1 MNLKSNVHQHIVATS
16 CFEGQFRGIMSKQG
30 IYSTYLDIPRPNS
43 QRNFKP
49 NGAVLN
55 HFLLKK
61 TYVYIYIYVLYII
74 MFLLSSASNK
84 TTATTTRRKSIRFP
98 TRTKWQNKL
107 PMLVLGLGVR
117 SVFSRLQKWM
127 KRPSVPRRGH
137 EGFLVLSS
145 FLYQVLH
152 VYRVDCEF
160 WYICKAL

>member
-1 MNLKSNVHQHIVATS
+1 
-16 CFEGQFRGIMSKQG
+16 MSKQG

-55 HFLLKK
+55 HFSWRKK
-61 TYVYIYIYVLYII
+61 KKIIYIYIYVYCCFCCHRLQIKQQPQQPGEK
-74 MFLLSSASNK
+74 ASD
-84 TTATTTRRKSIRFP
+84 FP
-98 TRTKWQNKL
+98 PGQNGKQTSDASKKIET
-107 PMLVLGLGVR
+107 LGAI

-137 EGFLVLSS
+137 EGVLVLSS

-152 VYRVDCEF
+152 VYSVDCEF
-160 WYICKAL
+160 WYICKAS